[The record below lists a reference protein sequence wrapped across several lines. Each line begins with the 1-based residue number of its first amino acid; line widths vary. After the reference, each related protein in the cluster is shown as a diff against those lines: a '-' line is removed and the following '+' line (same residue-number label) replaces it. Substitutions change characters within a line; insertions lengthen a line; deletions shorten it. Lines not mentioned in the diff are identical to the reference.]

1 MVFWKLLLMIISLGA
16 TTCTLL
22 VMRQQRLDLLSAQ
35 TLVKERI
42 IEQGHAMRS
51 VRYRLEQE
59 LNEQELHDWI
69 ERSGLDFQGIPFEI
83 RFDEELQ
90 LPRDLA
96 LEQSEID
103 SDVTR

>member
-1 MVFWKLLLMIISLGA
+1 MFWKLLLMILSIGA

-35 TLVKERI
+35 TRVKERI

-51 VRYRLEQE
+51 LRFKLEQE

-69 ERSGLDFQGIPFEI
+69 QKSGLDFQGIQFEI
-83 RFDEELQ
+83 RFDEQIQ

-96 LEQSEID
+96 LEEPTF
-103 SDVTR
+103 DVDVNR